1 MQIRADNLS
10 MERLSADKGRYLTMR
25 YFFRK
30 LTWFI
35 IAVFMALVINFIL
48 PRLMPGDPAS
58 VLIHQLGSLD
68 PASQTAI
75 RAAFG
80 VDTDQSLLQQF
91 VTYLASLFQGN
102 LGISISHYP
111 AKVSTVLAKSI
122 PWTIGLVGIA
132 TIMSFLI
139 GTVLGVEIAW
149 KRDKFWSSGILG
161 TFLFIRSFPF
171 FWFGL
176 VLVYFFSFKNPI
188 FPLGGGADFHITQR
202 KSWEFIK
209 SVTYHGFLPGMTIA
223 LTSLG
228 YWLLL
233 MRNNM
238 FNVLAEDYITV
249 AHAKGLSTRRIKY
262 SYAARNAIIPSV
274 TGFAMQLGFVVGG
287 RLMTEMVFSYPG
299 VGFMLYQAV
308 QQRDYPLIQ
317 GIFLFIS
324 LAVLL
329 ANFIADVLI
338 IALDP
343 RIRR

>member
-1 MQIRADNLS
+1 
-10 MERLSADKGRYLTMR
+10 MR
-25 YFFRK
+25 YFARK
-30 LTWFI
+30 LIWFI
-35 IAVFMALVINFIL
+35 VAVFMALVINFVL

-132 TIMSFLI
+132 TIISFLI

-176 VLVYFFSFKNPI
+176 VLVYFISKILYLPKGWSN
-188 FPLGGGADFHITQR
+188 FHITQR
-202 KSWEFIK
+202 KSWEFIRVCDLSGILTK
-209 SVTYHGFLPGMTIA
+209 DDHCPLP
-223 LTSLG
+223 L
-228 YWLLL
+228 
-233 MRNNM
+233 
-238 FNVLAEDYITV
+238 
-249 AHAKGLSTRRIKY
+249 
-262 SYAARNAIIPSV
+262 
-274 TGFAMQLGFVVGG
+274 
-287 RLMTEMVFSYPG
+287 
-299 VGFMLYQAV
+299 
-308 QQRDYPLIQ
+308 
-317 GIFLFIS
+317 
-324 LAVLL
+324 
-329 ANFIADVLI
+329 
-338 IALDP
+338 
-343 RIRR
+343 